1 MEQKENPCP
10 HTGVLNIIDPE
21 YTAHPQPAYARVLEH
36 HRVAKSIAMHSPI
49 LSRYEDVV
57 WALRHPEIFSSEM
70 DMKVM
75 LGTQRPMIPQQI
87 DPPLQTRFRKIL
99 DLRFSRPRM
108 QELEPAMRAHA
119 QQLIDGFVERG
130 ECEFDSE
137 FAVPLPCRAFL
148 TLMGLP
154 QEELDLFVELKNGII
169 RPPVPPMDMI
179 AATEWRMKTGE
190 RIYAYFEKMIEQRR
204 RKPCDDMVTYLTQ
217 VELDGRPLTH
227 EEILDICYLFLLGG
241 LDTVTATLGCSMAY
255 LAANQEQRQK
265 IVARPELIPNA
276 VEELLRWETPVSL
289 IPRVLKQSVKIGDV
303 ELREGALVNLLIGA
317 ANVDPA
323 EFPDPQRVDFDREH
337 NRHIAFGAGAH
348 RCLGSHL
355 ARMELR
361 AALEEWHRRIPEYA
375 LKPGAVPNVS
385 PGIREQLYLP
395 LVWKTGAGAA
405 R

>member
-1 MEQKENPCP
+1 MIDQTENPCP

-21 YTAHPQPAYARVLEH
+21 FTAHPQPVYARVLES

-87 DPPLQTRFRKIL
+87 DPPRQTRYRKIL

-108 QELEPAMRAHA
+108 QALEPELRRHA
-119 QQLIDGFVERG
+119 QQVIDGFVARG

-154 QEELDLFVELKNGII
+154 QEELDLFLELKNGII

-179 AATEWRMKTGE
+179 AASEYRMKTGE
-190 RIYAYFEKMIEQRR
+190 RIYAYFEKMIAARR
-204 RKPCDDMVTYLTQ
+204 DKPCDDMMTYLTT
-217 VELDGRPLTH
+217 VELDGQPLTD
-227 EEILDICYLFLLGG
+227 EEILDISYLFLLGG

-255 LAANQEQRQK
+255 LAANPEQRQK
-265 IVARPELIPNA
+265 LVAKPELIPNA

-289 IPRVLKQSVKIGDV
+289 LPRVLKQNVTIGDV
-303 ELREGALVNLLIGA
+303 ELREGALVNLLVGA

-323 EFPDPQRVDFDREH
+323 EFDEPTRVDFEREN
-337 NRHIAFGAGAH
+337 NRHLAFGAGAH

-361 AALEEWHRRIPEYA
+361 AALEEWHKRIPDYSI
-375 LKPGAVPNVS
+375 KPGAVPKVS
-385 PGIREQLYLP
+385 PGIREQLELP
-395 LVWKTGAGAA
+395 LVWSV
-405 R
+405 

>member
-1 MEQKENPCP
+1 MSLIEQKENPCP
-10 HTGVLNIIDPE
+10 HTGMVNIIDPD
-21 YTAHPQPAYARVLEH
+21 YTAHPQPVYARILEN
-36 HRVAKSIAMHSPI
+36 HRVAKSIAMSSPI

-70 DMKVM
+70 DMQVL
-75 LGTQRPMIPQQI
+75 LGTKRPMIPQQI
-87 DPPLQTRFRKIL
+87 DPPRQTRYRKIL

-108 QELEPAMRAHA
+108 QELEPDLRRHA
-119 QQLIDGFVERG
+119 QEVIDGFVERG

-154 QEELDLFVELKNGII
+154 QEELDLFIELKNGII
-169 RPPVPPMDMI
+169 RPPVDPMDLI
-179 AATEWRMKTGE
+179 AATEFRMKTGE
-190 RIYAYFEKMIEQRR
+190 RIYAYFEKMIEDRR
-204 RKPCDDMVTYLTQ
+204 SKPRDDMMTYLTT
-217 VELDGRPLTH
+217 VELDGQPLSD
-227 EEILDICYLFLLGG
+227 EEILDISYLFLLGG

-255 LAANQEQRQK
+255 LASNPEQRRK
-265 IVARPELIPNA
+265 LVAKPELIPNA

-289 IPRVLKQSVKIGDV
+289 VPRVLKQNVTIGDV

-323 EFPDPQRVDFDREH
+323 EFADPTRVDFERES

-361 AALEEWHRRIPEYA
+361 AALEEWHKRIPDYEIKA
-375 LKPGAVPNVS
+375 GAVPKVS

-395 LVWKTGAGAA
+395 LVWSA

>member
-1 MEQKENPCP
+1 MSFIEQKENPCP
-10 HTGVLNIIDPE
+10 HTGMVNIIDPD
-21 YTAHPQPAYARVLEH
+21 YTAHPQPVYQRILAN
-36 HRVAKSIAMHSPI
+36 HRVAKSIAMSSPI
-49 LSRYEDVV
+49 LSRYEDVMY
-57 WALRHPEIFSSEM
+57 ALRHPEIFSSEM
-70 DMKVM
+70 DMQVL
-75 LGTQRPMIPQQI
+75 LGTRRPMIPQQI
-87 DPPLQTRFRKIL
+87 DPPRQTRYRKIL

-108 QELEPAMRAHA
+108 QELEPDLRRHA
-119 QQLIDGFVERG
+119 QEVIDGFVERG

-154 QEELDLFVELKNGII
+154 QEELDLFIELKNGII
-169 RPPVPPMDMI
+169 RPPVDPMDLI
-179 AATEWRMKTGE
+179 AATEFRMKTGE
-190 RIYAYFEKMIEQRR
+190 RIYAYFEKMIEDRR
-204 RKPCDDMVTYLTQ
+204 SKPSDDMMTYLTT
-217 VELDGRPLTH
+217 VELDGQRLTDD
-227 EEILDICYLFLLGG
+227 EILDISYLFLLGG

-255 LAANQEQRQK
+255 LASNPEQRRK
-265 IVARPELIPNA
+265 LVAKPELIPNA

-289 IPRVLKQSVKIGDV
+289 VPRVLKQNVTIGDV
-303 ELREGALVNLLIGA
+303 ELREGNLVNLLIGA

-323 EFPDPQRVDFDREH
+323 EFTDPMRVDFEREN

-361 AALEEWHRRIPEYA
+361 AALEEWHRRIPEYEIKA
-375 LKPGAVPNVS
+375 GAVPKVS

-395 LVWKTGAGAA
+395 LVWSA

>member
-1 MEQKENPCP
+1 MIDQTENPCP

-21 YTAHPQPAYARVLEH
+21 FTAHPQPVYARVLES

-49 LSRYEDVV
+49 LSRYEDVI

-87 DPPLQTRFRKIL
+87 DPPRQTRYRKIL

-108 QELEPAMRAHA
+108 QALEPELRRHA
-119 QQLIDGFVERG
+119 QQVIDGFVARG

-154 QEELDLFVELKNGII
+154 QEELDLFIELKNGII

-179 AATEWRMKTGE
+179 AASEYRLKTGE
-190 RIYAYFEKMIEQRR
+190 RIYAYFEKMIAERR
-204 RKPCDDMVTYLTQ
+204 SAPRDDMMTYLTT
-217 VELDGRPLTH
+217 VELDGKPLTD
-227 EEILDICYLFLLGG
+227 EEVLDISYLFLLGG

-255 LAANQEQRQK
+255 LAANPEQRKK
-265 IVARPELIPNA
+265 IVAKPELIPNA

-289 IPRVLKQSVKIGDV
+289 LPRVLKQNVTIGDV
-303 ELREGALVNLLIGA
+303 ELREGALVNLLVGA

-323 EFPDPQRVDFDREH
+323 EFAEPTRVDFEREN
-337 NRHIAFGAGAH
+337 NRHLAFGAGAH

-361 AALEEWHRRIPEYA
+361 AALEEWHKRIPDYA
-375 LKPGAVPNVS
+375 IKPGAVPKVS
-385 PGIREQLYLP
+385 PGIREQLELP
-395 LVWKTGAGAA
+395 LVWSV
-405 R
+405 

>member
-1 MEQKENPCP
+1 VIDQTENPCP

-21 YTAHPQPAYARVLEH
+21 YTAHPQPAYARLLES

-87 DPPLQTRFRKIL
+87 DPPRQTRYRKIL

-108 QELEPAMRAHA
+108 QALEPELRRHA
-119 QQLIDGFVERG
+119 QQVIDGFVARG

-154 QEELDLFVELKNGII
+154 QEELDLFLELKNGII

-179 AATEWRMKTGE
+179 AASEYRMKTGE
-190 RIYAYFEKMIEQRR
+190 RIYAYFEKMIAERR
-204 RKPCDDMVTYLTQ
+204 SAPRDDMMTYLTT
-217 VELDGRPLTH
+217 VELDGHPLTD
-227 EEILDICYLFLLGG
+227 EEILDISYLFLLGG

-255 LAANQEQRQK
+255 LASNPEQRRK
-265 IVARPELIPNA
+265 IVEKPELIPNA

-289 IPRVLKQSVKIGDV
+289 LPRVLKQNVTIGDV

-323 EFPDPQRVDFDREH
+323 EFDDPTRVDFERES
-337 NRHIAFGAGAH
+337 NRHLAFGAGAH

-361 AALEEWHRRIPEYA
+361 AALEEWHKRIPEYSI
-375 LKPGAVPNVS
+375 KPGAVPKVS
-385 PGIREQLYLP
+385 PGIREQLDLP
-395 LVWKTGAGAA
+395 LVWSV
-405 R
+405 

>member
-10 HTGVLNIIDPE
+10 HTGMVNIIDPD
-21 YTAHPQPAYARVLEH
+21 YTAHPQPVYARILES
-36 HRVAKSIAMHSPI
+36 HRVAKSIAMGSPI
-49 LSRYEDVV
+49 LSRYEDVMY
-57 WALRHPEIFSSEM
+57 ALRHPEIFSSEM
-70 DMKVM
+70 DMKVL
-75 LGTQRPMIPQQI
+75 LGTRRPMIPQQI
-87 DPPLQTRFRKIL
+87 DPPRQTRYRKIL

-108 QELEPAMRAHA
+108 QALEPDLRRHA
-119 QQLIDGFVERG
+119 QEVIDGFVERG

-154 QEELDLFVELKNGII
+154 QEELDLFIELKNGII
-169 RPPVPPMDMI
+169 RPPVDPMDMI
-179 AATEWRMKTGE
+179 AATEFRMKTGE
-190 RIYAYFEKMIEQRR
+190 RIYAYFEKMIGDRR
-204 RKPCDDMVTYLTQ
+204 AKPCDDMMTYLTT
-217 VELDGRPLTH
+217 VELDGQPLTDD
-227 EEILDICYLFLLGG
+227 EILDISYLFLLGG

-255 LAANQEQRQK
+255 LASNPEQRRK
-265 IVARPELIPNA
+265 LVAKPELIPNA

-289 IPRVLKQSVKIGDV
+289 VPRVLKQNVTIGDV

-323 EFPDPQRVDFDREH
+323 EFADPMRVDFERES

-361 AALEEWHRRIPEYA
+361 AALEEWHKRIPDYEIKA
-375 LKPGAVPNVS
+375 GAVPKVS

-395 LVWKTGAGAA
+395 LVWSA

>member
-1 MEQKENPCP
+1 M
-10 HTGVLNIIDPE
+10 VNIIDPD
-21 YTAHPQPAYARVLEH
+21 YTAHPQPVYARILEN
-36 HRVAKSIAMHSPI
+36 HRVAKSIAMSSPI

-70 DMKVM
+70 DMQVL
-75 LGTQRPMIPQQI
+75 LGTKRPMIPQQI
-87 DPPLQTRFRKIL
+87 DPPRQTRYRKIL

-108 QELEPAMRAHA
+108 QELEPDLRRHA
-119 QQLIDGFVERG
+119 QEVIDGFVERG

-154 QEELDLFVELKNGII
+154 QEELDLFIELKNGII
-169 RPPVPPMDMI
+169 RPPVDPMDLI
-179 AATEWRMKTGE
+179 AATEFRMKTGE
-190 RIYAYFEKMIEQRR
+190 RIYAYFEKMIEDRR
-204 RKPCDDMVTYLTQ
+204 SKPRDDMMTYLTT
-217 VELDGRPLTH
+217 VELDGQPLSD
-227 EEILDICYLFLLGG
+227 EEILDISYLFLLGG

-255 LAANQEQRQK
+255 LASNPEQRRK
-265 IVARPELIPNA
+265 LVAKPELIPNA

-289 IPRVLKQSVKIGDV
+289 VPRVLKQNVTIGDV

-323 EFPDPQRVDFDREH
+323 EFADPTRVDFERES

-361 AALEEWHRRIPEYA
+361 AALEEWHKRIPDYEIKA
-375 LKPGAVPNVS
+375 GAVPKVS

-395 LVWKTGAGAA
+395 LVWSA

>member
-1 MEQKENPCP
+1 MIDQTENPCP

-21 YTAHPQPAYARVLEH
+21 FTAHPQPVYARVLES

-87 DPPLQTRFRKIL
+87 DPPRQTRYRKIL

-108 QELEPAMRAHA
+108 QALEPELRRHA
-119 QQLIDGFVERG
+119 QQVIDGFVARG

-154 QEELDLFVELKNGII
+154 QEELDLFIELKNGII

-179 AATEWRMKTGE
+179 AASEYRMKTGE
-190 RIYAYFEKMIEQRR
+190 RIYAYFEKMIAERR
-204 RKPCDDMVTYLTQ
+204 SAPRDDMMTYLTT
-217 VELDGRPLTH
+217 VELDGHPLSD
-227 EEILDICYLFLLGG
+227 EEVLDISYLFLLGG

-255 LAANQEQRQK
+255 LAANPEQRQK
-265 IVARPELIPNA
+265 LVAKPELIPNA

-289 IPRVLKQSVKIGDV
+289 LPRVLKQNVTIGDV
-303 ELREGALVNLLIGA
+303 ELREGALVNLLVGA

-323 EFPDPQRVDFDREH
+323 EFDDPTRVDFEREN
-337 NRHIAFGAGAH
+337 NRHLAFGAGAH

-361 AALEEWHRRIPEYA
+361 AALEEWHKRIPDYA
-375 LKPGAVPNVS
+375 IKPGAVPKVS
-385 PGIREQLYLP
+385 PGIREQLDLP
-395 LVWKTGAGAA
+395 LVWSV
-405 R
+405 

>member
-1 MEQKENPCP
+1 MEPKEQNPCP

-21 YTAHPQPAYARVLEH
+21 YTANPQPAYARLLAE

-49 LSRYEDVV
+49 LSRYEDVMY
-57 WALRHPEIFSSEM
+57 ALRHPEIFSSEM
-70 DMKVM
+70 DMKVL
-75 LGTQRPMIPQQI
+75 LGTRRPMIPQQI
-87 DPPLQTRFRKIL
+87 DPPRQTRYRKIL

-108 QELEPAMRAHA
+108 QALEPDLRRHA
-119 QQLIDGFVERG
+119 QEVIDGFVERG

-154 QEELDLFVELKNGII
+154 QEELDLFIELKNGII
-169 RPPVPPMDMI
+169 RPPVDPMDMI
-179 AATEWRMKTGE
+179 AATEFRMKTGE
-190 RIYAYFEKMIEQRR
+190 RIYAYFEKMIEDRR
-204 RKPCDDMVTYLTQ
+204 AKPCDDMMTYLTT
-217 VELDGRPLTH
+217 VELDGQPLSD
-227 EEILDICYLFLLGG
+227 EEILDISYLFLLGG

-255 LAANQEQRQK
+255 LAANPEQRRK
-265 IVARPELIPNA
+265 LVAKPELIPNA

-289 IPRVLKQSVKIGDV
+289 LPRVLKQNVTIGDV

-317 ANVDPA
+317 ANLDPA
-323 EFPDPQRVDFDREH
+323 EFPDAMHVDFERESI
-337 NRHIAFGAGAH
+337 RHVAFGAGAH

-361 AALEEWHRRIPEYA
+361 AALEEWHKRIPDYA
-375 LKPGAVPNVS
+375 IKAGAVPKVS

-395 LVWKTGAGAA
+395 LVWSA
-405 R
+405 